1 MLKDKTLTYIS
12 LFSCAGVG
20 CFGFKK
26 AGFECIA
33 TNELIERRLNV
44 QKYNNK
50 CRFESGYICDDITTD
65 ETKNKIFKER
75 RINMFNSDLTKHL
88 AELSKLEFTDE
99 ELEQMT
105 ADMTNIIAI
114 MDKVCEFDTS
124 KPAYALDAVDYKD
137 LRADE
142 HRNSYPTEEIVKNAK
157 NVKNNS
163 FVVPKVV

>member
-1 MLKDKTLTYIS
+1 
-12 LFSCAGVG
+12 
-20 CFGFKK
+20 
-26 AGFECIA
+26 
-33 TNELIERRLNV
+33 
-44 QKYNNK
+44 
-50 CRFESGYICDDITTD
+50 
-65 ETKNKIFKER
+65 
-75 RINMFNSDLTKHL
+75 MFNSDLTKHL

-142 HRNSYPTEEIVKNAK
+142 HRTL
-157 NVKNNS
+157 
-163 FVVPKVV
+163 PKKLLRMRKMLKITVS

>member
-1 MLKDKTLTYIS
+1 
-12 LFSCAGVG
+12 
-20 CFGFKK
+20 
-26 AGFECIA
+26 
-33 TNELIERRLNV
+33 
-44 QKYNNK
+44 
-50 CRFESGYICDDITTD
+50 
-65 ETKNKIFKER
+65 
-75 RINMFNSDLTKHL
+75 MFNSDLTRHL

-99 ELEQMT
+99 ELEQ
-105 ADMTNIIAI
+105 MTNIIAI

-124 KPAYALDAVDYKD
+124 KPASALDAVDYKD

>member
-1 MLKDKTLTYIS
+1 
-12 LFSCAGVG
+12 
-20 CFGFKK
+20 
-26 AGFECIA
+26 
-33 TNELIERRLNV
+33 
-44 QKYNNK
+44 
-50 CRFESGYICDDITTD
+50 
-65 ETKNKIFKER
+65 
-75 RINMFNSDLTKHL
+75 MFNSDLTKHL

-105 ADMTNIIAI
+105 AD

>member
-1 MLKDKTLTYIS
+1 
-12 LFSCAGVG
+12 
-20 CFGFKK
+20 
-26 AGFECIA
+26 
-33 TNELIERRLNV
+33 
-44 QKYNNK
+44 
-50 CRFESGYICDDITTD
+50 
-65 ETKNKIFKER
+65 
-75 RINMFNSDLTKHL
+75 MFNSDLTKHL

-142 HRNSYPTEEIVKNAK
+142 HREIV
-157 NVKNNS
+157 S
-163 FVVPKVV
+163 LPKKLLRMRRMLKITVS

>member
-1 MLKDKTLTYIS
+1 
-12 LFSCAGVG
+12 
-20 CFGFKK
+20 
-26 AGFECIA
+26 
-33 TNELIERRLNV
+33 
-44 QKYNNK
+44 
-50 CRFESGYICDDITTD
+50 
-65 ETKNKIFKER
+65 
-75 RINMFNSDLTKHL
+75 MFNSDLTKHL

-105 ADMTNIIAI
+105 ADMTNIIAV
-114 MDKVCEFDTS
+114 MDKVCAFDTS

-142 HRNSYPTEEIVKNAK
+142 HRNSYQPEEIVKNAK

>member
-1 MLKDKTLTYIS
+1 
-12 LFSCAGVG
+12 
-20 CFGFKK
+20 
-26 AGFECIA
+26 
-33 TNELIERRLNV
+33 
-44 QKYNNK
+44 
-50 CRFESGYICDDITTD
+50 
-65 ETKNKIFKER
+65 
-75 RINMFNSDLTKHL
+75 MFNSDLTRHL

-142 HRNSYPTEEIVKNAK
+142 HRNSYPTEELLRMRRMLKITV
-157 NVKNNS
+157 S
-163 FVVPKVV
+163 